1 MTKPKCPLI
10 GQDGNIFAVMG
21 TASGTLKKNDM
32 AEQAK
37 EMCRR
42 VTSSGSYEEALSVIC
57 EYVEPVLVEDYEES
71 EDFEMELSQ

>member
-1 MTKPKCPLI
+1 
-10 GQDGNIFAVMG
+10 MG
-21 TASGTLKKNDM
+21 TTSGTLKENGM

-57 EYVEPVLVEDYEES
+57 EYVEPVSVEDYEES
-71 EDFEMELSQ
+71 EDFEIEMSR